1 MSFLKKYFGPSTL
14 VTAAFIG
21 PGTLT
26 VCTVVGADFG
36 YTLLWVLLFAV
47 IATIILQEMAA
58 RLGLITQKGLGEA
71 IRTEISNPLLKA
83 SSIVLVFAAII
94 IGNAA
99 YEAGNIS
106 GSVLGI
112 EGVFGSSLPWP
123 LIIGVVAFGI
133 LYVGKIKII
142 ERILIGLVIVMS
154 IVFILTAIVVKPDIG
169 SVFSGLLIPSFS
181 SENQLAVLA
190 LIGTTVVPYNL
201 FLHASSV
208 SRKWKKKEQLP
219 ELRAENRVAIGIGGL
234 ISMAIVITSAATL
247 FGSGGVSNMSDMAA
261 QLEPLLGSW
270 AKYFLATGLFAA
282 GISSSITAPLAAAL
296 TAQGIFGWEKNQKSL
311 KFRSIWGF
319 ILIIGTVFSMIGY
332 KPIEV
337 IRVAQIAN
345 GILLPIIVFFL
356 IYISNKKS
364 LLGDYTNKPIQNV
377 LAGLVILVSLIISFR
392 SFNSVFNFI

>member
-1 MSFLKKYFGPSTL
+1 MSFFKKYFGPSTL

-26 VCTVVGADFG
+26 VCTVAGADFG
-36 YTLLWVLLFAV
+36 YSLLWVLLFAI
-47 IATIILQEMAA
+47 IATVILQEMAA

-71 IRTEISNPLLKA
+71 IRSQIANPFLRIFSVL
-83 SSIVLVFAAII
+83 LVFVAIVG
-94 IGNAA
+94 GNAA

-106 GSVLGI
+106 GSALGI
-112 EGVFGSSLPWP
+112 SGVFGDGISWP
-123 LIIGVVAFGI
+123 LIIGISAFGI
-133 LYVGKIKII
+133 LFVGKIKVI
-142 ERILIGLVIVMS
+142 EKILIGLVILMS
-154 IVFILTAIVVKPDIG
+154 LVFILTAIVVQPDI
-169 SVFSGLLIPSFS
+169 SEILSGMFVPSFNAT
-181 SENQLAVLA
+181 NQLAVLA

-208 SRKWKKKEQLP
+208 SEKWKNKEQLP
-219 ELRAENRVAIGIGGL
+219 ELRTENRVAIGIGGL

-247 FGSGGVSNMSDMAA
+247 FGKGGVSNMSDMAA

-270 AKYFLATGLFAA
+270 AKYFLAIGLFAA

-296 TAQGIFGWEKNQKSL
+296 TAKGIFGWDVDGKSL
-311 KFRSIWGF
+311 KFRSVWMFVLLTGV
-319 ILIIGTVFSMIGY
+319 VFSMLGY

-364 LLGDYTNKPIQNV
+364 LLGDFTNKPIQNG
-377 LAGLVILVSLIISFR
+377 LAGLVIIVSLIISFR
-392 SFNSVFNFI
+392 SFNSVFNFL